1 MPLATS
7 SYRPLRDDVRDKLR
21 ERIVGGV
28 YAPGGRLVERTIAAE
43 LGVSRIPVR
52 EALQGLVLEGF
63 AIDRETRGI
72 AVRSYSPAEIAE
84 LAEVGAALELVLV
97 GTVATDIDANGLVRL
112 RGVLDEAQQAIDS
125 GDLATAIV
133 SNARFHAVLAELGSG
148 TIAHE
153 ILAGVSERRRWL
165 LSQHSD
171 PAPIHAEHVALYDA
185 LVDGDRTRAQQI
197 VKNHAKTTIEHAL
210 ASEVRNPNS

>member
-1 MPLATS
+1 MPLETA
-7 SYRPLRDDVRDKLR
+7 SYRPLRDDIRDQIR
-21 ERIVGGV
+21 ERIMSGM
-28 YAPGGRLVERTIAAE
+28 YAPGGRLVERTIAME

-52 EALQGLVLEGF
+52 EALHGLVLEGF

-72 AVRSYSPAEIAE
+72 AVRSYRPAQIAE
-84 LAEVGAALELVLV
+84 LAEVGAALERVLV
-97 GTVATDIDANGLVRL
+97 GTVAIDVDTHGLVPL
-112 RGVLDEAQQAIDS
+112 RAVLDEAQEAIDS
-125 GDLATAIV
+125 GDLATAIAA
-133 SNARFHAVLAELGSG
+133 NARFHAVLAELGSG

-185 LVDGDRTRAQQI
+185 LLDGDRTRAQQI
-197 VKNHAKTTIEHAL
+197 VEDHVRTTIEHAL
-210 ASEVRNPNS
+210 ASEHGEPST

>member
-1 MPLATS
+1 MPLDTT
-7 SYRPLRDDVRDKLR
+7 SYRPLRDDVRD
-21 ERIVGGV
+21 RIRDRIMNGT
-28 YAPGGRLVERTIAAE
+28 YAPGGRLVERTIAME

-52 EALQGLVLEGF
+52 EALHGLVLEGF

-72 AVRSYSPAEIAE
+72 AVRSYRPAQIAE
-84 LAEVGAALELVLV
+84 LAEVGAALERVLV
-97 GTVATDIDANGLVRL
+97 GTVATAVDANGLAPL
-112 RGVLDEAQQAIDS
+112 RAVLDEAREAIDS
-125 GDLATAIV
+125 GDLATAIAA
-133 SNARFHAVLAELGSG
+133 NARFHAVLAELGSG

-185 LVDGDRTRAQQI
+185 LLDGDRTRAQQI
-197 VKNHAKTTIEHAL
+197 VEDHVRTTIEHAL
-210 ASEVRNPNS
+210 ASEHSEPSP